1 MARRESTEP
10 VPAVAVNPS
19 VWADALRQA
28 DGDAARI
35 EIISPTS
42 VVVHN
47 RPDWRDNKPADDVDT
62 HPATNGTERKPEV
75 EAARPA
81 IPVAHPLADP
91 TSTSTTT
98 GPVAAQPI
106 QVPTFV
112 APPRLES
119 SDSDD

>member
-10 VPAVAVNPS
+10 VPAITVNPS

-35 EIISPTS
+35 EVVSATS

-47 RPDWRDNKPADDVDT
+47 RSDWRDARPA
-62 HPATNGTERKPEV
+62 PNGQERKPDPTDAEPD
-75 EAARPA
+75 ANRPA
-81 IPVAHPLADP
+81 IPVAHPLANP
-91 TSTSTTT
+91 TATSTTT
-98 GPVAAQPI
+98 GPVTAQPI

-112 APPRLES
+112 APPRHDN

>member
-10 VPAVAVNPS
+10 APATTVNPS

-28 DGDAARI
+28 DGDATRI
-35 EIISPTS
+35 EIVSPTS

-47 RPDWRDNKPADDVDT
+47 RSDWREAKPS
-62 HPATNGTERKPEV
+62 TNGKERTAPKAPEPSSD
-75 EAARPA
+75 RP
-81 IPVAHPLADP
+81 PVPIAHPLPDP
-91 TSTSTTT
+91 TTESTTT
-98 GPVAAQPI
+98 GPVTAQPI

-112 APPRLES
+112 APPRLDN

>member
-10 VPAVAVNPS
+10 VPATTVNPS

-35 EIISPTS
+35 EIVSPTS

-47 RPDWRDNKPADDVDT
+47 RADWRDNKPVANGDNQ
-62 HPATNGTERKPEV
+62 PATNGTERKPGPDTD
-75 EAARPA
+75 RPA

-91 TSTSTTT
+91 TAATTTT
-98 GPVAAQPI
+98 GPVTAQPI

-112 APPRLES
+112 APPRLDS
-119 SDSDD
+119 SDSED